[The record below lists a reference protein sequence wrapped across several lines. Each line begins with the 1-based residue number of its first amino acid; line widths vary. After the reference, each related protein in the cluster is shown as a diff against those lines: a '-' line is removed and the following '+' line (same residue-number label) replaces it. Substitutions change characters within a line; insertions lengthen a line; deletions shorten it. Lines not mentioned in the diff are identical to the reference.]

1 MKLSTRAR
9 YGVRLMIVLA
19 MNHGQRP
26 VFLKDIAKGEN
37 ISEKYL
43 SLIMIPLRSAGL
55 VNSIRGANGGY
66 TLAKDPS
73 QISMKEIVDVLEGNF
88 CLVDCVKDPSAC
100 PRVPICVSRDV
111 WAMIDGQISETLS
124 GITLDA
130 LIKMKKE
137 KNEQA
142 IMHNI

>member
-19 MNHGQRP
+19 LNYAKGP
-26 VFLKDIAKGEN
+26 VFLKDIARGEN

-55 VNSIRGANGGY
+55 VNSIRGAYGGY
-66 TLAKDPS
+66 SLSRDPS
-73 QISMKEIVDVLEGNF
+73 QINLKDIVDVLEGDS
-88 CLVDCVKDPSAC
+88 CLVDCVKDPSTC

-111 WAMIDGQISETLS
+111 WAMIGGQISETLNS
-124 GITLDA
+124 ITLDA
-130 LIKMKKE
+130 LVKMNQE
-137 KNEQA
+137 KTQQA
-142 IMHNI
+142 IMHDI

>member
-19 MNHGQRP
+19 LNHGEGP
-26 VFLKDIAKGEN
+26 IFLKDIAKGEN

-55 VNSIRGANGGY
+55 VTSTRGANGGY
-66 TLAKDPS
+66 TLSRDPS
-73 QISMKEIVDVLEGNF
+73 QINLKEIVDVLEGDSG
-88 CLVDCVKDPSAC
+88 LVDCLKNPSTC
-100 PRVPICVSRDV
+100 QRVPICVSRDV
-111 WAMIDGQISETLS
+111 WTMIDGKISEALTAV
-124 GITLDA
+124 TLDT
-130 LIKMKKE
+130 LVKMNEE
-137 KNEQA
+137 KTQKA